1 MKLVLS
7 SFFWESKNNFKK
19 LLSLKSCSSMRNL
32 LILFI
37 LVGSMMLTPFFFIF
51 SNIKTF
57 ILDMYNTEIPYSHEL
72 CIISLVKSPQFIIII
87 SYTNSSFDQPI
98 SLIVLSSN
106 LQIVAGLR
114 ASEQLPYNAIQQA
127 SYYQAT

>member
-19 LLSLKSCSSMRNL
+19 MLRLKSCSSMRNL

-37 LVGSMMLTPFFFIF
+37 LVGSMMLTPSSSFFIF

-57 ILDMYNTEIPYSHEL
+57 ILDMYNAEIPYSHEL
-72 CIISLVKSPQFIIII
+72 CIISLVKSP
-87 SYTNSSFDQPI
+87 
-98 SLIVLSSN
+98 
-106 LQIVAGLR
+106 
-114 ASEQLPYNAIQQA
+114 
-127 SYYQAT
+127 